1 MLLLIHNKSR
11 YATQKGGEFSVVN
24 MNKLNGAIAERDFNK
39 KILSEK
45 TGIAYDTLC
54 KKFRNK
60 PNNRYYGLFSIE
72 EADLIANALG
82 LSANEATN
90 IFFSQ
95 YVA

>member
-1 MLLLIHNKSR
+1 M
-11 YATQKGGEFSVVN
+11 VN
-24 MNKLNGAIAERDFNK
+24 MNKLNGVMAERDFNK
-39 KILSEK
+39 KILSKK

-54 KKFRNK
+54 RRFRKK

-72 EADLIANALG
+72 EADLIANALE
-82 LSANEATN
+82 LNANEATN

>member
-1 MLLLIHNKSR
+1 M
-11 YATQKGGEFSVVN
+11 VN
-24 MNKLNGAIAERDFNK
+24 MNKLNGALAERDFNK

-60 PNNRYYGLFSIE
+60 PDNRYYGLFSIE

-82 LSANEATN
+82 LNANEATN

>member
-1 MLLLIHNKSR
+1 MLLLIHNKSQIR
-11 YATQKGGEFSVVN
+11 DKKGGEFSVVN

>member
-1 MLLLIHNKSR
+1 MLLLITISRR

>member
-1 MLLLIHNKSR
+1 MLLLIHNKS
-11 YATQKGGEFSVVN
+11 QICDKKGGEFSVVN

>member
-1 MLLLIHNKSR
+1 MLLLIHNKSHIW
-11 YATQKGGEFSVVN
+11 TQKGGEFSVVN